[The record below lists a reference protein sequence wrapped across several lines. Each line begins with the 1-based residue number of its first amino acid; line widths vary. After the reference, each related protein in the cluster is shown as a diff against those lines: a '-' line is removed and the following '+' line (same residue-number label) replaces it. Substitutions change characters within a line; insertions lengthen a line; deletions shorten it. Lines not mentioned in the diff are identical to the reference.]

1 MQAVVE
7 RLEAEAADNRQAA
20 RQEAEERET
29 ALKGRYQAALQAAQ
43 DSELKHAERS
53 VPLQAVP
60 DCVLDLLHNFE
71 FSSVF
76 SLAGNTC
83 SSTMQTL
90 HDRRR
95 RTKIGTCYLHS
106 ASRWVSIASFLKG
119 SCQKHASITAEP
131 SPFWHLATKPSGQE
145 AQCSRA
151 YDCIM
156 MTVSCTGLTLHVTL
170 PCMDSSHVQP

>member
-1 MQAVVE
+1 MVQAVVE

-53 VPLQAVP
+53 VPVHAAL
-60 DCVLDLLHNFE
+60 DCVLDLLRNFD

-83 SSTMQTL
+83 SNN
-90 HDRRR
+90 
-95 RTKIGTCYLHS
+95 
-106 ASRWVSIASFLKG
+106 
-119 SCQKHASITAEP
+119 
-131 SPFWHLATKPSGQE
+131 
-145 AQCSRA
+145 A
-151 YDCIM
+151 Y
-156 MTVSCTGLTLHVTL
+156 MTVTFAPRLAHAIFTMREGGFLLH
-170 PCMDSSHVQP
+170 QF